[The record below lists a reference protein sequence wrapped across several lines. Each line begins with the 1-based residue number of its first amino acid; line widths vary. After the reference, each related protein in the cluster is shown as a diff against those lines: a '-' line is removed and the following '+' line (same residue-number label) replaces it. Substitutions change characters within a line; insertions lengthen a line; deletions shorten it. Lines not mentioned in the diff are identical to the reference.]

1 MLGTWEVVAILAI
14 ALLLFGPKKLP
25 ELARGIGKAI
35 YEYRKASSGL
45 FEEED
50 VEKKRKKA
58 AEEEREALVK
68 AAKKLGIE
76 TEGKSTEEIAK
87 EIAQKLE
94 EKGKVAETSGD

>member
-45 FEEED
+45 LEEEED
-50 VEKKRKKA
+50 VEEKKKRKA
-58 AEEEREALVK
+58 AEEREALMK
-68 AAKKLGIE
+68 AAEKLGIN

-87 EIAQKLE
+87 EIVQRLE
-94 EKGKVAETSGD
+94 EEKEK

>member
-45 FEEED
+45 FEEEED
-50 VEKKRKKA
+50 VEKKRRKA
-58 AEEEREALVK
+58 AEEQREALIKV
-68 AAKKLGIE
+68 AKSLGIE
-76 TEGKSTEEIAK
+76 TEGKSTEEIAR
-87 EIAQKLE
+87 EITQKLE
-94 EKGKVAETSGD
+94 EKGKEEGK